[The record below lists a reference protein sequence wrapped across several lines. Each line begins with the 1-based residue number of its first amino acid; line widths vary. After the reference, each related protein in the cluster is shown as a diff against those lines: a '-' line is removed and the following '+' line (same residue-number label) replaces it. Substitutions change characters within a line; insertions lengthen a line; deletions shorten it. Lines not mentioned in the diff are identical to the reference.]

1 MRSFAE
7 DEQQTRFDR
16 IKERERRRR
25 GERERE
31 KKKFDRRVTD
41 GNTQ

>member
-16 IKERERRRR
+16 IKKREREKEK
-25 GERERE
+25 GRERE

>member
-16 IKERERRRR
+16 IKERERERE

-31 KKKFDRRVTD
+31 RRKNLT
-41 GNTQ
+41 GE